1 MNGNKRA
8 REMAEELKKAVEMCG
23 YLVMGSDV
31 VFRKPGSPFTDA
43 VTNYDE
49 ATLNAAV
56 EEGLLAKQTVL
67 GGPGWEWY
75 ALPAKG

>member
-1 MNGNKRA
+1 
-8 REMAEELKKAVEMCG
+8 MAEELKKAGEMCG
-23 YLVMGSDV
+23 YLVMGPDV
-31 VFRKPGSPFTDA
+31 VLRKPGSPFTDA

-56 EEGLLAKQTVL
+56 EEGLPAKQTVL

-75 ALPAKG
+75 ALPAK